1 MPSKK
6 NIIKL
11 YVSDIEMQVIMQ
23 NAKKASLSLSTFG
36 KKVCLG
42 YEINS
47 KIDSQA
53 VLDLI
58 KVNADLGRL
67 GGLLKLWLTTPD
79 KNEFE
84 VRKLL
89 KALESLK
96 TDLEAKISQL

>member
-6 NIIKL
+6 NVIKL

-23 NAKKASLSLSTFG
+23 NAKKSSLSLSTFG

-67 GGLLKLWLTTPD
+67 G
-79 KNEFE
+79 
-84 VRKLL
+84 
-89 KALESLK
+89 
-96 TDLEAKISQL
+96 

>member
-6 NIIKL
+6 NVIKL
-11 YVSDIEMQVIMQ
+11 YVSDIELQVIMQ
-23 NAKKASLSLSTFG
+23 NANKASLSLSTFG

-47 KIDSQA
+47 KIDSKS

-79 KNEFE
+79 RNEFE

-89 KALESLK
+89 KSLESLK